1 MRRIFSLD
9 NVSQVVH
16 LDIIKQFRS
25 FMKAIFNMLQLTCDV
40 LMKYL
45 QQQKRKLLNKEL
57 MKSCKTP
64 KERESKLS
72 KLM

>member
-1 MRRIFSLD
+1 
-9 NVSQVVH
+9 
-16 LDIIKQFRS
+16 
-25 FMKAIFNMLQLTCDV
+25 MKAIFNMLQLTCDV

-45 QQQKRKLLNKEL
+45 QQQRRKLLNKEL